1 MRLGFW
7 QHGKALHVEA
17 ERERSAAQARL
28 KTDIDGATAAMAKAH
43 LCDVYTRT
51 TRAAIA
57 AQVAIARERGWL
69 DAEEDWLRPTEL
81 GRRFANDAIGLFLD

>member
-28 KTDIDGATAAMAKAH
+28 APQPVGTRALDATATKLVPEVRVSFPDGDARVKVGMTANLTITVNEHDNVLVVPSSALAK
-43 LCDVYTRT
+43 
-51 TRAAIA
+51 
-57 AQVAIARERGWL
+57 
-69 DAEEDWLRPTEL
+69 
-81 GRRFANDAIGLFLD
+81 